1 MESFKNRFD
10 EFRHSPWAALVLVPG
25 AGGWWLYTGPL
36 SAAAVAGVMRF

>member
-10 EFRHSPWAALVLVPG
+10 EFRHSPWAALVPG